1 MVTQRFKPPSNLTF
15 KRHIV
20 ALALW
25 GIGSLGYAA
34 SRPTVSAPVKPPV
47 KSATSVA
54 AKTNKTALTPAI
66 TQAIAGVNPTAVPV
80 SVVNTPDG
88 IDGGNDDNLMYDG
101 ADDGGEV
108 DITSTAPIVTNPA
121 NQPNLDTQPKAT
133 QPKDTQPIAPASGQ
147 IQQVALGAV
156 SPVTV
161 EKFVKMIDI
170 IRQNYVT
177 NVDDESLFA
186 NAMAGTLAGL
196 DPYSEYLDANAFENL
211 RLFTEGDIGSIGVS
225 VSFHADVDSWVFDDV
240 LPNSPAAKA
249 GIQRGNY
256 LHQINDNKL
265 DNTRTSQDVD
275 QLLTGIAGTTARLL
289 VSDKGR
295 RKHLVVVQRTLL
307 QQQAMSANIINGV
320 AVVHIPVF
328 QNNTQQQFLMALTK
342 LNQPFNMLVLD
353 LRNNPGG
360 VLSAANDIASL
371 FMNDKVVVQIKNRQG
386 IQEVMRTHGKA
397 QFADLPLAVLQNR
410 YSASAAEVLAS
421 ALQNNQR
428 AKVYGETSYGKGSI
442 QSIIPINDSEAVK
455 LTVAHYYS
463 SKGEKIDGVGVK
475 PDVAL
480 TGAETGWLDQVLA
493 DLQTTKRSN
502 QFLLKPTP
510 TPQSF

>member
-1 MVTQRFKPPSNLTF
+1 MVTQRLKPPSNPIF
-15 KRHIV
+15 KRYVIV
-20 ALALW
+20 LVLW
-25 GIGSLGYAA
+25 GIGSLSYAA

-47 KSATSVA
+47 KSAASVA

-66 TQAIAGVNPTAVPV
+66 TQAIAGTYPTAVPI
-80 SVVNTPDG
+80 SVVNIPNGAD
-88 IDGGNDDNLMYDG
+88 DDNLTDDG

-108 DITSTAPIVTNPA
+108 DITSTTPMVTNPA
-121 NQPNLDTQPKAT
+121 
-133 QPKDTQPIAPASGQ
+133 TQPIAPASGQ

-186 NAMAGTLAGL
+186 NAMAGTLAAL

-265 DNTRTSQDVD
+265 DSTRTSQDVD

-295 RKHLVVVQRTLL
+295 RKHLVVVQRTLV
-307 QQQAMSANIINGV
+307 QQQAMSTNIINGV
-320 AVVHIPVF
+320 AVVQIPVF

-342 LNQPFNMLVLD
+342 LNQPFSVLVLD

-397 QFADLPLAVLQNR
+397 QFADLPLVVLQNR

-442 QSIIPINDSEAVK
+442 QSIVPINDNEAVK

-475 PDVAL
+475 PDVTL
-480 TGAETGWLDQVLA
+480 TGAETSWQDQVLA
-493 DLQTTKRSN
+493 DLQTIKRSN

>member
-1 MVTQRFKPPSNLTF
+1 MVTQRLKPLFNPTF
-15 KRHIV
+15 KRHVIV
-20 ALALW
+20 LALW
-25 GIGSLGYAA
+25 GIGSLSHAA
-34 SRPTVSAPVKPPV
+34 SRPTVSSPVKPPV
-47 KSATSVA
+47 TSAASVA

-66 TQAIAGVNPTAVPV
+66 TQAIAGVNPTALPV
-80 SVVNTPDG
+80 SGVSTLDGIPDG
-88 IDGGNDDNLMYDG
+88 ADDDNLTDDG

-108 DITSTAPIVTNPA
+108 DITSTTPMVTNPA
-121 NQPNLDTQPKAT
+121 TQPNMDT

-186 NAMAGTLAGL
+186 NAMAGTLAAL

-265 DNTRTSQDVD
+265 DSTRTPQDVD

-295 RKHLVVVQRTLL
+295 RKHLVVVQRTLV

-320 AVVHIPVF
+320 AVVQIPVF

-342 LNQPFNMLVLD
+342 LNQPFSVLVLD

-397 QFADLPLAVLQNR
+397 QFADLPLVVLQNR

-442 QSIIPINDSEAVK
+442 QSIVPINDNEAVK

-475 PDVAL
+475 PDVTL
-480 TGAETGWLDQVLA
+480 TGAETSWQDQVLA

>member
-1 MVTQRFKPPSNLTF
+1 MVMQRFKPLSNLTF

-25 GIGSLGYAA
+25 GIGSLSYAA
-34 SRPTVSAPVKPPV
+34 SRPTVSSPVKPPV

-88 IDGGNDDNLMYDG
+88 IDGGNDDNLMDDG

-121 NQPNLDTQPKAT
+121 NQPNL
-133 QPKDTQPIAPASGQ
+133 DTQPIAPASGQ

-307 QQQAMSANIINGV
+307 QQQAISANIINGV

-386 IQEVMRTHGKA
+386 IQEVIRTHGKA
-397 QFADLPLAVLQNR
+397 QFADLPLVVLQNR

-442 QSIIPINDSEAVK
+442 QSIVPINDNEAVK

>member
-1 MVTQRFKPPSNLTF
+1 MVTQRFKPLSNPTF
-15 KRHIV
+15 KRHVIV
-20 ALALW
+20 LALW
-25 GIGSLGYAA
+25 GIGSLSYAA
-34 SRPTVSAPVKPPV
+34 SRPPVNAPVKIPV
-47 KSATSVA
+47 TSAASVA

-66 TQAIAGVNPTAVPV
+66 TQAIAGVNPTAVPI
-80 SVVNTPDG
+80 SVVNIPNGAD
-88 IDGGNDDNLMYDG
+88 DDNLTDDG

-108 DITSTAPIVTNPA
+108 DITSTTPMVTNPA
-121 NQPNLDTQPKAT
+121 
-133 QPKDTQPIAPASGQ
+133 TQPIAPASGQ

-186 NAMAGTLAGL
+186 NAMAGTLAAL

-265 DNTRTSQDVD
+265 DSTRTSQDVD

-295 RKHLVVVQRTLL
+295 RKHLVVVQRTLV
-307 QQQAMSANIINGV
+307 QQQAMSTNIINGV
-320 AVVHIPVF
+320 AVVQIPVF

-342 LNQPFNMLVLD
+342 LNQPFSVLVLD

-386 IQEVMRTHGKA
+386 IQEVMRTHGTA
-397 QFADLPLAVLQNR
+397 QFADLPLVVLQNR

-442 QSIIPINDSEAVK
+442 QSIVPINDNEAVK

-475 PDVAL
+475 PDVTL
-480 TGAETGWLDQVLA
+480 TGAETSWQDQVLA

>member
-1 MVTQRFKPPSNLTF
+1 MVTQRLKPLFNPTF
-15 KRHIV
+15 KRHVIV
-20 ALALW
+20 LALW
-25 GIGSLGYAA
+25 GIGSLSHAA
-34 SRPTVSAPVKPPV
+34 SRPTVSSPVKPPA
-47 KSATSVA
+47 KSATSVS

-66 TQAIAGVNPTAVPV
+66 TQAIAGVNPTALPV
-80 SVVNTPDG
+80 SGVSTLDGIPDG
-88 IDGGNDDNLMYDG
+88 ADDDNLTDDG

-108 DITSTAPIVTNPA
+108 DITSTTPIVTNPA
-121 NQPNLDTQPKAT
+121 NQPNLDTQP
-133 QPKDTQPIAPASGQ
+133 IAPASEQ

-186 NAMAGTLAGL
+186 NAMAGTLTAL

-265 DNTRTSQDVD
+265 DSTRTPQDVE

-295 RKHLVVVQRTLL
+295 RKHLVVVQRTLV
-307 QQQAMSANIINGV
+307 QQQAMSTNIINGV

-342 LNQPFNMLVLD
+342 LNQPFSVLVLD

-397 QFADLPLAVLQNR
+397 QFADLPLVVLQNR

-442 QSIIPINDSEAVK
+442 QSIVPINDSEAVK

-475 PDVAL
+475 PDVTL
-480 TGAETGWLDQVLA
+480 TGAETSWQDQVLA

>member
-1 MVTQRFKPPSNLTF
+1 MVMQRLKPLFNPTF
-15 KRHIV
+15 KTHVIV
-20 ALALW
+20 LVLW

-34 SRPTVSAPVKPPV
+34 SRPTVSAPVK
-47 KSATSVA
+47 SATSVA
-54 AKTNKTALTPAI
+54 AKTNKTALKPAI
-66 TQAIAGVNPTAVPV
+66 TQAIAGANPAIAVPI
-80 SVVNTPDG
+80 SGVNAANGVPDG
-88 IDGGNDDNLMYDG
+88 ADDDNLSDDG

-108 DITSTAPIVTNPA
+108 DITSTAPMVTNPA
-121 NQPNLDTQPKAT
+121 
-133 QPKDTQPIAPASGQ
+133 TQPIAPASEQ

-320 AVVHIPVF
+320 AVVQIPVF

-342 LNQPFNMLVLD
+342 LNQPFSVLVLD

-397 QFADLPLAVLQNR
+397 QFADLPLVVLQNR

-442 QSIIPINDSEAVK
+442 QSIVPLNDSEAVK

-480 TGAETGWLDQVLA
+480 TGAETGWQDQVLA

>member
-1 MVTQRFKPPSNLTF
+1 MVTQRLKPLSNPTF

-20 ALALW
+20 VLALW

-34 SRPTVSAPVKPPV
+34 NRPTVSAPVKPPV
-47 KSATSVA
+47 KSAASVA

-66 TQAIAGVNPTAVPV
+66 TQAIAGVNPAAVSI
-80 SVVNTPDG
+80 SVVNAPDG
-88 IDGGNDDNLMYDG
+88 IPDGADDDNLTDDG

-108 DITSTAPIVTNPA
+108 DITSTTPIVSNPT
-121 NQPNLDTQPKAT
+121 TQPKAT
-133 QPKDTQPIAPASGQ
+133 QPKDTQPIAPASEQ

-177 NVDDESLFA
+177 NVDDEYLFA
-186 NAMAGTLAGL
+186 NAMAGTLAAL

-265 DNTRTSQDVD
+265 DSTRTSQDVD

-295 RKHLVVVQRTLL
+295 RKHLVVVQRTLV
-307 QQQAMSANIINGV
+307 QQQAMSTNIINGV
-320 AVVHIPVF
+320 AVVQIPVF

-342 LNQPFNMLVLD
+342 LNQPFSVLVLD

-397 QFADLPLAVLQNR
+397 QFADLPLVVLQNR

-442 QSIIPINDSEAVK
+442 QSIIPINDNEAVK

-480 TGAETGWLDQVLA
+480 TGAETSWQDQVLA

>member
-1 MVTQRFKPPSNLTF
+1 MVMQRLKPLSNPTF
-15 KRHIV
+15 NRHIV

-34 SRPTVSAPVKPPV
+34 NRPTVSAPVKTPV
-47 KSATSVA
+47 KSAASVA

-66 TQAIAGVNPTAVPV
+66 TQAIAGASSNTAVPI
-80 SVVNTPDG
+80 SEVNAPNGVPDAA
-88 IDGGNDDNLMYDG
+88 DDDNLTDDG

-108 DITSTAPIVTNPA
+108 DITSTTPMVTNPA
-121 NQPNLDTQPKAT
+121 
-133 QPKDTQPIAPASGQ
+133 TQPIAPASEQ

-186 NAMAGTLAGL
+186 NAMAGTLAAL

-295 RKHLVVVQRTLL
+295 RKHLVVVQRTLV

-320 AVVHIPVF
+320 AVVQIPVF

-342 LNQPFNMLVLD
+342 LNQPFSVLVLD

-397 QFADLPLAVLQNR
+397 QFADLPLVVLQNR

-442 QSIIPINDSEAVK
+442 QSIVPINDNEAVK

-475 PDVAL
+475 PDVTL
-480 TGAETGWLDQVLA
+480 TGAETSWQDQVLA

>member
-1 MVTQRFKPPSNLTF
+1 MVTQRLKPLSNPTF

-34 SRPTVSAPVKPPV
+34 NRPTVSVPVKSPV
-47 KSATSVA
+47 KSAASVA

-66 TQAIAGVNPTAVPV
+66 TQAIAGTNPTTAVPV
-80 SVVNTPDG
+80 SGVNAPDG
-88 IDGGNDDNLMYDG
+88 IPDGADDDNLTDDG

-108 DITSTAPIVTNPA
+108 DITSTTPIVSNPT
-121 NQPNLDTQPKAT
+121 TQPKAT
-133 QPKDTQPIAPASGQ
+133 QPKDTQPIAPASEQ

-177 NVDDESLFA
+177 NVDDEYLFA
-186 NAMAGTLAGL
+186 NAMAGTLAAL

-265 DNTRTSQDVD
+265 DSTRTSQDVD

-371 FMNDKVVVQIKNRQG
+371 FMNDKVVAQIKNRQG
-386 IQEVMRTHGKA
+386 IQEVIRTHGKA

-442 QSIIPINDSEAVK
+442 QSIVPINDSEAVK

-475 PDVAL
+475 PDVVL

>member
-1 MVTQRFKPPSNLTF
+1 MVTQRLKLLSNPTF

-25 GIGSLGYAA
+25 GIGSLSYAA
-34 SRPTVSAPVKPPV
+34 SRPTVSAPVKP
-47 KSATSVA
+47 KSAASVA
-54 AKTNKTALTPAI
+54 AKTNKTALKPAI
-66 TQAIAGVNPTAVPV
+66 TQAIAGANPTAVPV
-80 SVVNTPDG
+80 SGVNTPDG
-88 IDGGNDDNLMYDG
+88 IPDGADDDNLTDDG

-108 DITSTAPIVTNPA
+108 DITSTTPIVTNPA
-121 NQPNLDTQPKAT
+121 
-133 QPKDTQPIAPASGQ
+133 TQPIAPASGQ

-186 NAMAGTLAGL
+186 NAMAGTLAAL

-295 RKHLVVVQRTLL
+295 RKHLVMVQRTLV
-307 QQQAMSANIINGV
+307 QQQAMSTNIINGV
-320 AVVHIPVF
+320 AVVQIPVF

-342 LNQPFNMLVLD
+342 LNQPFSVLVLD

-371 FMNDKVVVQIKNRQG
+371 FMNDKVVVEIKNRQG

-397 QFADLPLAVLQNR
+397 RFADLPLVVLQNR
-410 YSASAAEVLAS
+410 YSASAAEVLTS

-442 QSIIPINDSEAVK
+442 QSIVPINDNEAVK

-463 SKGEKIDGVGVK
+463 SKGDKIDGVGVK
-475 PDVAL
+475 PDVTL
-480 TGAETGWLDQVLA
+480 TGAETSWQDQVLA

>member
-1 MVTQRFKPPSNLTF
+1 MVTQRLKPLSNPTF

-34 SRPTVSAPVKPPV
+34 NRPTVSVPVKSPV
-47 KSATSVA
+47 KSAASVA

-66 TQAIAGVNPTAVPV
+66 TQAIAGTNPTTAVPV
-80 SVVNTPDG
+80 SGVNAPDG
-88 IDGGNDDNLMYDG
+88 IPDGADDDNLSDDG

-108 DITSTAPIVTNPA
+108 DITSTAPMVTNPA
-121 NQPNLDTQPKAT
+121 
-133 QPKDTQPIAPASGQ
+133 TQPIAPASEQ

-320 AVVHIPVF
+320 AVVQIPVF

-342 LNQPFNMLVLD
+342 LNQPFSVLVLD

-397 QFADLPLAVLQNR
+397 QFADLPLVVLQNR

-442 QSIIPINDSEAVK
+442 QSIIPINDNEAVK

-475 PDVAL
+475 PDVTLA
-480 TGAETGWLDQVLA
+480 GAETGWQDQVLA

>member
-1 MVTQRFKPPSNLTF
+1 MVTQRLKPLSNPTF
-15 KRHIV
+15 KRHVIV
-20 ALALW
+20 LALW
-25 GIGSLGYAA
+25 GIGSLSYAA
-34 SRPTVSAPVKPPV
+34 SRPIISAPVKSPV

-66 TQAIAGVNPTAVPV
+66 TQAIAGVNPNAVPV

-88 IDGGNDDNLMYDG
+88 IPDGADDDNLTDDE

-108 DITSTAPIVTNPA
+108 DITSTTPMVTNPA
-121 NQPNLDTQPKAT
+121 
-133 QPKDTQPIAPASGQ
+133 TQPIMPASEQ

-186 NAMAGTLAGL
+186 NAMAGTLAAL

-265 DNTRTSQDVD
+265 DSTRTPQDVE

-295 RKHLVVVQRTLL
+295 RKHLVVVQRTLV
-307 QQQAMSANIINGV
+307 QQQAMSTNIINGV
-320 AVVHIPVF
+320 AVVQIPVF

-342 LNQPFNMLVLD
+342 LNQPFSVLVLD

-397 QFADLPLAVLQNR
+397 QFADLPLVVLQNR

-442 QSIIPINDSEAVK
+442 QSIVPINDSEAVK

-480 TGAETGWLDQVLA
+480 TGAETGWQDQVLA

>member
-1 MVTQRFKPPSNLTF
+1 MVTQRLKPLFNPTF
-15 KRHIV
+15 KRHVIV
-20 ALALW
+20 LALW
-25 GIGSLGYAA
+25 GIGSLSHAA
-34 SRPTVSAPVKPPV
+34 SRSTVSSPVKPPA
-47 KSATSVA
+47 KSATSVS

-66 TQAIAGVNPTAVPV
+66 TQAIAGVNPTALPV
-80 SVVNTPDG
+80 SGVSTLDGIPDG
-88 IDGGNDDNLMYDG
+88 ADDDNLTDDG

-108 DITSTAPIVTNPA
+108 DITSTTPMVTNPA
-121 NQPNLDTQPKAT
+121 
-133 QPKDTQPIAPASGQ
+133 TQPIAPASEQ

-186 NAMAGTLAGL
+186 NAMAGTLAAL

-265 DNTRTSQDVD
+265 DSTRTSQDVD

-295 RKHLVVVQRTLL
+295 RKHLVVVQRTLV

-320 AVVHIPVF
+320 AVVQIPVF

-342 LNQPFNMLVLD
+342 LNQPFSVLVLD

-397 QFADLPLAVLQNR
+397 QFADLPLVVLQNR

-442 QSIIPINDSEAVK
+442 QSIVPINDNEAVK

-475 PDVAL
+475 PDVTL
-480 TGAETGWLDQVLA
+480 TGAETSWQDQVLA

>member
-1 MVTQRFKPPSNLTF
+1 MVMQRLKPLFNPTF
-15 KRHIV
+15 KTHVIV
-20 ALALW
+20 LVLW

-34 SRPTVSAPVKPPV
+34 SRPTVSAPV

-66 TQAIAGVNPTAVPV
+66 TQAIAGTNPTTAVPV
-80 SVVNTPDG
+80 SGVNAPDG
-88 IDGGNDDNLMYDG
+88 IPDGADDDNLSDDG

-108 DITSTAPIVTNPA
+108 DITSTAPMVTNPA
-121 NQPNLDTQPKAT
+121 
-133 QPKDTQPIAPASGQ
+133 TQPIAPASEQ

-186 NAMAGTLAGL
+186 NAMAGTLAAL

-295 RKHLVVVQRTLL
+295 RKHLVVVQRTLV

-320 AVVHIPVF
+320 AVVQIPVF

-342 LNQPFNMLVLD
+342 LNQPFSVLVLD

-397 QFADLPLAVLQNR
+397 QFADLPLVVLQNR

-442 QSIIPINDSEAVK
+442 QSIIPINDNEAVK

-475 PDVAL
+475 PDVTLA
-480 TGAETGWLDQVLA
+480 GAETGWQDQVLA

>member
-1 MVTQRFKPPSNLTF
+1 MVTQRFKPLSNPTF
-15 KRHIV
+15 KRHFIV
-20 ALALW
+20 LALW
-25 GIGSLGYAA
+25 GIGSLSYAA
-34 SRPTVSAPVKPPV
+34 SRPTVSAPVK
-47 KSATSVA
+47 SAASVA

-66 TQAIAGVNPTAVPV
+66 TQAIAGVNPAAALPV
-80 SVVNTPDG
+80 SGVNALDGIPDG
-88 IDGGNDDNLMYDG
+88 ADNDNLADDE

-108 DITSTAPIVTNPA
+108 DITSTTPIVTNPA
-121 NQPNLDTQPKAT
+121 
-133 QPKDTQPIAPASGQ
+133 TQPIAPASGQ

-186 NAMAGTLAGL
+186 NAMAGTLVAL

-275 QLLTGIAGTTARLL
+275 QLLTGIAGTMARLL

-295 RKHLVVVQRTLL
+295 RKHLVVVQRTLV
-307 QQQAMSANIINGV
+307 QQQAMSTNITNGV
-320 AVVHIPVF
+320 AVVQIPVF

-342 LNQPFNMLVLD
+342 LNQPFSVLVLD

-397 QFADLPLAVLQNR
+397 QFADLPLVVLQNR

-442 QSIIPINDSEAVK
+442 QSIVPINDNEAVK

-463 SKGEKIDGVGVK
+463 SKGDKIDGVGVK
-475 PDVAL
+475 PDVTL
-480 TGAETGWLDQVLA
+480 TGAETSWLDQVLA

>member
-1 MVTQRFKPPSNLTF
+1 MVTQRFKPLSNLTF

-34 SRPTVSAPVKPPV
+34 SRPTVSSPVKPPV

-54 AKTNKTALTPAI
+54 AKTNKTALKPAI
-66 TQAIAGVNPTAVPV
+66 TQAIAGVNPTAVPI
-80 SVVNTPDG
+80 SVVNIPNGSDE
-88 IDGGNDDNLMYDG
+88 DNLTDDG

-108 DITSTAPIVTNPA
+108 DITSTAPIVTNPTT
-121 NQPNLDTQPKAT
+121 QPNLDT

-186 NAMAGTLAGL
+186 NAMAGTLAAL
-196 DPYSEYLDANAFENL
+196 DPYSEYLDADAFENL
-211 RLFTEGDIGSIGVS
+211 RLFTEGDIGSIGAS

-295 RKHLVVVQRTLL
+295 RKHLVVVQRTLV
-307 QQQAMSANIINGV
+307 QQQAMSTNIINGV
-320 AVVHIPVF
+320 AVVQIPVF

-342 LNQPFNMLVLD
+342 LNQPFSVLVLD

-371 FMNDKVVVQIKNRQG
+371 FMNDKVVVEIKNRQG

-397 QFADLPLAVLQNR
+397 QFAELPLVVLQNR

-442 QSIIPINDSEAVK
+442 QSIVPINDSEAVK

-475 PDVAL
+475 PDVTL
-480 TGAETGWLDQVLA
+480 TGAETSWQDQVLA

>member
-1 MVTQRFKPPSNLTF
+1 MVMQRFKPLSNLTF

-25 GIGSLGYAA
+25 GIGSLSYAA

-88 IDGGNDDNLMYDG
+88 IDGGNDDNLMDDG

-121 NQPNLDTQPKAT
+121 NQPNLDTQPKDT

-265 DNTRTSQDVD
+265 DNTRTPQDVD

-342 LNQPFNMLVLD
+342 LNQPFSGLVLD

-371 FMNDKVVVQIKNRQG
+371 FMNDKVVAQIKNRQG
-386 IQEVMRTHGKA
+386 IQEVIRTHGKA

-442 QSIIPINDSEAVK
+442 QSIVPINDNEAVK

-475 PDVAL
+475 PDVVL

>member
-1 MVTQRFKPPSNLTF
+1 MVTQRLKPLSNPTF
-15 KRHIV
+15 KRHVIV
-20 ALALW
+20 LALW
-25 GIGSLGYAA
+25 GIGSLSYAA
-34 SRPTVSAPVKPPV
+34 SRPIISAPVKSPV

-66 TQAIAGVNPTAVPV
+66 TQAIAGVNPNAVPV

-88 IDGGNDDNLMYDG
+88 IPDGADDDNLTDDE

-108 DITSTAPIVTNPA
+108 DITSTTPMVTNPA
-121 NQPNLDTQPKAT
+121 
-133 QPKDTQPIAPASGQ
+133 TQPIMPASEQ

-265 DNTRTSQDVD
+265 DSTRTPQDVE

-295 RKHLVVVQRTLL
+295 RKHLVVVQRTLV
-307 QQQAMSANIINGV
+307 QQQAMSTNIINGV
-320 AVVHIPVF
+320 AVVQIPVF

-342 LNQPFNMLVLD
+342 LNQPFSVLVLD

-397 QFADLPLAVLQNR
+397 QFADLPLVVLQNR

-442 QSIIPINDSEAVK
+442 QSIVPINDSEAVK

-475 PDVAL
+475 PDVTL
-480 TGAETGWLDQVLA
+480 TGAETSWQDQVLA

>member
-1 MVTQRFKPPSNLTF
+1 MVTQRFKPLSNPTF
-15 KRHIV
+15 KRHVIG
-20 ALALW
+20 LALW

-34 SRPTVSAPVKPPV
+34 SRPTVSAPVKP
-47 KSATSVA
+47 KSAASVA

-66 TQAIAGVNPTAVPV
+66 TQAIAGANPNAVPV
-80 SVVNTPDG
+80 SGVNALDGIPDG
-88 IDGGNDDNLMYDG
+88 ADDDNLTDDG

-108 DITSTAPIVTNPA
+108 DITLTTPVVTNPA
-121 NQPNLDTQPKAT
+121 
-133 QPKDTQPIAPASGQ
+133 TQPIAPASGQ

-186 NAMAGTLAGL
+186 NAMAGTLAAL

-275 QLLTGIAGTTARLL
+275 QLLIGIAGTTARLL

-295 RKHLVVVQRTLL
+295 RKHLVVVQRTLV
-307 QQQAMSANIINGV
+307 QQQAMSTNIINGV
-320 AVVHIPVF
+320 AVVQIPVF

-342 LNQPFNMLVLD
+342 LNQPFSVLVLD

-397 QFADLPLAVLQNR
+397 QFADLPLVVLQNR

-442 QSIIPINDSEAVK
+442 QSIVPINDNEAVK

-475 PDVAL
+475 PDVTL
-480 TGAETGWLDQVLA
+480 TGAETSWQDRVLA

>member
-1 MVTQRFKPPSNLTF
+1 MVTQRFKPLSNLTF

-80 SVVNTPDG
+80 SGVNAPDG
-88 IDGGNDDNLMYDG
+88 IPDGADDDNLTDDG

-108 DITSTAPIVTNPA
+108 DITSTTPIVSNPT
-121 NQPNLDTQPKAT
+121 TQPKAT
-133 QPKDTQPIAPASGQ
+133 QPKDTQPIAPASEQ

-186 NAMAGTLAGL
+186 NAMAGTLAAL

-265 DNTRTSQDVD
+265 DSTRTSQDVD

-307 QQQAMSANIINGV
+307 QQQAMSTNIINGV
-320 AVVHIPVF
+320 AVVQIPVF

-342 LNQPFNMLVLD
+342 LNQPFSVLVLD

-397 QFADLPLAVLQNR
+397 QFADLPLVVLQNR

-442 QSIIPINDSEAVK
+442 QSIIPINDNEAVK

-475 PDVAL
+475 PDVTL
-480 TGAETGWLDQVLA
+480 TGAETSWQDQVLA

>member
-1 MVTQRFKPPSNLTF
+1 MVTQRFKPLSNPTF
-15 KRHIV
+15 KRHVIV
-20 ALALW
+20 LALW
-25 GIGSLGYAA
+25 GIGSLSYAA

-47 KSATSVA
+47 KSAASVA

-66 TQAIAGVNPTAVPV
+66 TQAIAGVNPTAVPI
-80 SVVNTPDG
+80 SVVNIPNGAD
-88 IDGGNDDNLMYDG
+88 DDNLTDDG

-108 DITSTAPIVTNPA
+108 DITSTTPMVTNPA
-121 NQPNLDTQPKAT
+121 
-133 QPKDTQPIAPASGQ
+133 TQPIAPASGQ

-186 NAMAGTLAGL
+186 NAMAGTLAAL

-265 DNTRTSQDVD
+265 DSTRTPQDVE

-295 RKHLVVVQRTLL
+295 RKHLVVVQRTLV
-307 QQQAMSANIINGV
+307 QQQAMSTNIINGV
-320 AVVHIPVF
+320 AVVQIPVF

-342 LNQPFNMLVLD
+342 LNQPFSVLVLD

-386 IQEVMRTHGKA
+386 IQEVMRTHGTA
-397 QFADLPLAVLQNR
+397 QFADLPLVVLQNR

-421 ALQNNQR
+421 TLQNNQR

-442 QSIIPINDSEAVK
+442 QSIVPINDNEAVK

-475 PDVAL
+475 PDVTL
-480 TGAETGWLDQVLA
+480 TGAETSWQDQVLA
-493 DLQTTKRSN
+493 DLQTIKRSN

>member
-1 MVTQRFKPPSNLTF
+1 MVTQRFKPLSNPTF
-15 KRHIV
+15 KRHVIV
-20 ALALW
+20 LALW
-25 GIGSLGYAA
+25 GIGSLSYAA
-34 SRPTVSAPVKPPV
+34 SRPPVNAPVKIPV
-47 KSATSVA
+47 TSAASVA

-66 TQAIAGVNPTAVPV
+66 TQAIAGVNPTAVPI
-80 SVVNTPDG
+80 SVVNIPNGAD
-88 IDGGNDDNLMYDG
+88 DDNLTDDG

-108 DITSTAPIVTNPA
+108 DITSTTPMVTNPA
-121 NQPNLDTQPKAT
+121 
-133 QPKDTQPIAPASGQ
+133 TQPIAPASGQ

-186 NAMAGTLAGL
+186 NAMAGTLAAL

-265 DNTRTSQDVD
+265 DSTRTSQDVD

-295 RKHLVVVQRTLL
+295 RKHLVVVQRTLV
-307 QQQAMSANIINGV
+307 QQQAMNTNIINGV
-320 AVVHIPVF
+320 AVVQIPVF

-342 LNQPFNMLVLD
+342 LNQPFSVLVLD

-386 IQEVMRTHGKA
+386 IQEVMRTHGTA
-397 QFADLPLAVLQNR
+397 QFADLPLVVLQNR

-442 QSIIPINDSEAVK
+442 QSIVPINDNEAVK

-463 SKGEKIDGVGVK
+463 SKGEKIDSVGVK
-475 PDVAL
+475 PDVTL
-480 TGAETGWLDQVLA
+480 TGAETSWQDQVLA
-493 DLQTTKRSN
+493 DLQTIKRSN

>member
-1 MVTQRFKPPSNLTF
+1 MVTQRLKSLSNPTF
-15 KRHIV
+15 KRHII

-34 SRPTVSAPVKPPV
+34 NRPTVSAPVKPPV

-54 AKTNKTALTPAI
+54 AKTNKTALKPAI
-66 TQAIAGVNPTAVPV
+66 TQAIASTNPTAVPV
-80 SVVNTPDG
+80 SAVNAPNAVPDG
-88 IDGGNDDNLMYDG
+88 ADYDNSTDDG

-108 DITSTAPIVTNPA
+108 DITSTTPIVSNPT
-121 NQPNLDTQPKAT
+121 TQPKAT
-133 QPKDTQPIAPASGQ
+133 QPKATQPIAPASEQ

-186 NAMAGTLAGL
+186 NAMAGTLAAL

-295 RKHLVVVQRTLL
+295 RKHLVVVQRTLV
-307 QQQAMSANIINGV
+307 QQQAMSTNIINGV
-320 AVVHIPVF
+320 AVVQIPVF

-342 LNQPFNMLVLD
+342 LNQPFSVLVLD

-397 QFADLPLAVLQNR
+397 QFADLPLVVLQNR

-442 QSIIPINDSEAVK
+442 QSIIPINDNEAVK

-480 TGAETGWLDQVLA
+480 TGAETSWQDQVLA

>member
-1 MVTQRFKPPSNLTF
+1 MVTQRLKPLSNPTF
-15 KRHIV
+15 KRLVIV
-20 ALALW
+20 LALW

-34 SRPTVSAPVKPPV
+34 SRPPVSSPVKPPV
-47 KSATSVA
+47 KSAASVA
-54 AKTNKTALTPAI
+54 AKTNKTALTPAL
-66 TQAIAGVNPTAVPV
+66 TQAIAGVNPTAVPI
-80 SVVNTPDG
+80 SVVNIPDG
-88 IDGGNDDNLMYDG
+88 IPDGADDDNLTDDS

-108 DITSTAPIVTNPA
+108 DIISTTPMVTNPA
-121 NQPNLDTQPKAT
+121 N
-133 QPKDTQPIAPASGQ
+133 QPIAPASGQ

-186 NAMAGTLAGL
+186 NAMAGTLAAL

-265 DNTRTSQDVD
+265 DSTRTSQDVD

-307 QQQAMSANIINGV
+307 QQQAMSTNIINGV
-320 AVVHIPVF
+320 AVVQIPVF

-342 LNQPFNMLVLD
+342 LNQPFSVLVLD

-371 FMNDKVVVQIKNRQG
+371 FMNDKVVVEIKNRQG

-397 QFADLPLAVLQNR
+397 QFADLPLVVLQNR

-442 QSIIPINDSEAVK
+442 QSIVPINDSEAVK

-475 PDVAL
+475 PDVTL
-480 TGAETGWLDQVLA
+480 TGAETSWQDQVLA

>member
-1 MVTQRFKPPSNLTF
+1 MVMQRFKPLSNLTF

-25 GIGSLGYAA
+25 GIGSLSYAA
-34 SRPTVSAPVKPPV
+34 SRPTVSSPVKPPV

-88 IDGGNDDNLMYDG
+88 IDGGNDDNLMDDG

-108 DITSTAPIVTNPA
+108 DITSTARIVTNPA
-121 NQPNLDTQPKAT
+121 N
-133 QPKDTQPIAPASGQ
+133 QPKDTQPIAPASEQ

-275 QLLTGIAGTTARLL
+275 QLLTGIAGATARLL

-386 IQEVMRTHGKA
+386 IQEVIRTHGKA
-397 QFADLPLAVLQNR
+397 QFADLPLVVLQNR

-442 QSIIPINDSEAVK
+442 QSIVPINDNEAVK

>member
-1 MVTQRFKPPSNLTF
+1 MVTQRLKPLFNPAF

-25 GIGSLGYAA
+25 GIGSLSYAA
-34 SRPTVSAPVKPPV
+34 SRPTVSAPVKIPV
-47 KSATSVA
+47 NSAASFA
-54 AKTNKTALTPAI
+54 AKTNKTALKPAI

-88 IDGGNDDNLMYDG
+88 IPDGADYDNSTNDG

-108 DITSTAPIVTNPA
+108 DITSTTPMVTNPA
-121 NQPNLDTQPKAT
+121 
-133 QPKDTQPIAPASGQ
+133 TQPIAPASEQ

-186 NAMAGTLAGL
+186 NAMAGTLAAL

-295 RKHLVVVQRTLL
+295 RKHLVVVQRTLV
-307 QQQAMSANIINGV
+307 QQQAMSTNIINGV
-320 AVVHIPVF
+320 AVVQIPVF

-342 LNQPFNMLVLD
+342 LNQPFSVLVLD

-371 FMNDKVVVQIKNRQG
+371 FMNDKVVVEIKNRQG

-397 QFADLPLAVLQNR
+397 QFADLPLVVLQNR

-442 QSIIPINDSEAVK
+442 QSIVPINDNEAVK

-475 PDVAL
+475 PDVTL
-480 TGAETGWLDQVLA
+480 TGAETSWQDQVLA

-510 TPQSF
+510 MPQSF

>member
-1 MVTQRFKPPSNLTF
+1 MVTQRFKPLSNPTF
-15 KRHIV
+15 KRHVIV
-20 ALALW
+20 LALW
-25 GIGSLGYAA
+25 GIGSLSYAA

-47 KSATSVA
+47 KSAASVA

-66 TQAIAGVNPTAVPV
+66 TQAIAGVNPTAVPI
-80 SVVNTPDG
+80 SVVNIPNGAD
-88 IDGGNDDNLMYDG
+88 DDNLTDDG

-108 DITSTAPIVTNPA
+108 DITSTTPMVTNPA
-121 NQPNLDTQPKAT
+121 
-133 QPKDTQPIAPASGQ
+133 TQPIAPASGQ

-186 NAMAGTLAGL
+186 NAMAGTLAAL

-265 DNTRTSQDVD
+265 DSTRTSQDVD

-295 RKHLVVVQRTLL
+295 RKHLVVVQRTLV
-307 QQQAMSANIINGV
+307 QQQAMSTNIINGV
-320 AVVHIPVF
+320 AVVQIPVF

-342 LNQPFNMLVLD
+342 LNQPFSVLVLD

-386 IQEVMRTHGKA
+386 IQEVMRTHGTA
-397 QFADLPLAVLQNR
+397 QFADLPLVVLQNL

-442 QSIIPINDSEAVK
+442 QSIVPINDNEAVK

-475 PDVAL
+475 PDVTL
-480 TGAETGWLDQVLA
+480 TGAETSWQDQVLA
-493 DLQTTKRSN
+493 DLQTIKRSN

>member
-1 MVTQRFKPPSNLTF
+1 M
-15 KRHIV
+15 
-20 ALALW
+20 
-25 GIGSLGYAA
+25 
-34 SRPTVSAPVKPPV
+34 
-47 KSATSVA
+47 
-54 AKTNKTALTPAI
+54 
-66 TQAIAGVNPTAVPV
+66 
-80 SVVNTPDG
+80 
-88 IDGGNDDNLMYDG
+88 
-101 ADDGGEV
+101 
-108 DITSTAPIVTNPA
+108 
-121 NQPNLDTQPKAT
+121 
-133 QPKDTQPIAPASGQ
+133 
-147 IQQVALGAV
+147 ALGAV

-265 DNTRTSQDVD
+265 DSTRTPQDVD

-342 LNQPFNMLVLD
+342 LNQPFSVLVLD

-371 FMNDKVVVQIKNRQG
+371 FMNDKVVAQIKNRQG

-397 QFADLPLAVLQNR
+397 QFADLPLVVLQNR

-442 QSIIPINDSEAVK
+442 QSIVPINDSEAVK

-475 PDVAL
+475 PDVTLA
-480 TGAETGWLDQVLA
+480 GAETGWQDQVLA

>member
-1 MVTQRFKPPSNLTF
+1 MVMQRFKPLSNLTF

-34 SRPTVSAPVKPPV
+34 NRPTVSVPVKSPV
-47 KSATSVA
+47 KSAASVA

-88 IDGGNDDNLMYDG
+88 IDGGNDDNLMDDG

-121 NQPNLDTQPKAT
+121 
-133 QPKDTQPIAPASGQ
+133 TQPIAPASGQ

-265 DNTRTSQDVD
+265 DNTRTPQDVD

-342 LNQPFNMLVLD
+342 LNQPFSGLVLD

-386 IQEVMRTHGKA
+386 IQEVIRTHGKA

-442 QSIIPINDSEAVK
+442 QSIVPINDNEAVK

-475 PDVAL
+475 PDVVL
-480 TGAETGWLDQVLA
+480 TGAETSWLDQVLA
-493 DLQTTKRSN
+493 DLQTTKRSY

>member
-1 MVTQRFKPPSNLTF
+1 MVMQRFKPPSNPTF
-15 KRHIV
+15 KRHVIV
-20 ALALW
+20 LALW
-25 GIGSLGYAA
+25 GIGSLSYAA
-34 SRPTVSAPVKPPV
+34 SRPTVSAPVK
-47 KSATSVA
+47 SAASVS
-54 AKTNKTALTPAI
+54 AKTNKTALKPAI
-66 TQAIAGVNPTAVPV
+66 TQAIAGVNPNAVPV

-88 IDGGNDDNLMYDG
+88 IPDGADDDNLTDDG

-108 DITSTAPIVTNPA
+108 DITSTTPMVTNPA
-121 NQPNLDTQPKAT
+121 
-133 QPKDTQPIAPASGQ
+133 TQPIMPASEQ

-186 NAMAGTLAGL
+186 NAMAGTLAAL

-249 GIQRGNY
+249 GVQRGNY

-265 DNTRTSQDVD
+265 DSTRTSQDVD

-307 QQQAMSANIINGV
+307 QQQAMSTNIINGV
-320 AVVHIPVF
+320 AVVQIPVF

-342 LNQPFNMLVLD
+342 LNQPFSVLVLD

-371 FMNDKVVVQIKNRQG
+371 FMNDKVVVEIKNRQG

-397 QFADLPLAVLQNR
+397 QFADLPLVVLQNR

-442 QSIIPINDSEAVK
+442 QSIVPINDSEAVK

-463 SKGEKIDGVGVK
+463 GKGEKIDGVGVK
-475 PDVAL
+475 PDVTL
-480 TGAETGWLDQVLA
+480 TGAETGWLDKVLA

>member
-1 MVTQRFKPPSNLTF
+1 MVTQRFKPLSNPTF
-15 KRHIV
+15 KRHVIV
-20 ALALW
+20 LALW
-25 GIGSLGYAA
+25 GIGSLSYAA

-47 KSATSVA
+47 KSAASVA

-66 TQAIAGVNPTAVPV
+66 TQAIAGVNPTAVPI
-80 SVVNTPDG
+80 SVVNIPNGAD
-88 IDGGNDDNLMYDG
+88 DDNLTDDG

-108 DITSTAPIVTNPA
+108 DITSTTPMVTNPA
-121 NQPNLDTQPKAT
+121 
-133 QPKDTQPIAPASGQ
+133 TQPIAPASGQ

-186 NAMAGTLAGL
+186 NAMAGTLAAL

-225 VSFHADVDSWVFDDV
+225 VGFHADVDSWVFDDV

-265 DNTRTSQDVD
+265 DSTRTSQDVD

-295 RKHLVVVQRTLL
+295 RKHLVVVQRTLV

-320 AVVHIPVF
+320 AVVQIPVF

-342 LNQPFNMLVLD
+342 LNQPFSVLVLD

-386 IQEVMRTHGKA
+386 IQEVMRTHGTA
-397 QFADLPLAVLQNR
+397 QFADLPLVVLQNR

-442 QSIIPINDSEAVK
+442 QSIVPINDNEAVK

-475 PDVAL
+475 PDVTL
-480 TGAETGWLDQVLA
+480 TGAETSWQDQVLA
-493 DLQTTKRSN
+493 DLQTIKRSN

>member
-1 MVTQRFKPPSNLTF
+1 MVTQRFKTLSNPTF

-34 SRPTVSAPVKPPV
+34 SRPTVSTPVKPPV
-47 KSATSVA
+47 NSAASVA

-66 TQAIAGVNPTAVPV
+66 TQAIAGGNPAVVPI
-80 SVVNTPDG
+80 SVLNAPNGIPDG
-88 IDGGNDDNLMYDG
+88 ADDDNLTDDG

-108 DITSTAPIVTNPA
+108 DITSTTPMVTNSA
-121 NQPNLDTQPKAT
+121 
-133 QPKDTQPIAPASGQ
+133 TQPIAPASGQ

-186 NAMAGTLAGL
+186 NAMAGTLAAL

-265 DNTRTSQDVD
+265 DSTRTSQDVD

-342 LNQPFNMLVLD
+342 LNQPFSVLVLD

-371 FMNDKVVVQIKNRQG
+371 FMNDKVVVEIKNRQG

-397 QFADLPLAVLQNR
+397 QFAELPLVVLQNR

-442 QSIIPINDSEAVK
+442 QSIVPINDSEAVK

-475 PDVAL
+475 PDVTL
-480 TGAETGWLDQVLA
+480 TGAETSWQDQVLA

>member
-1 MVTQRFKPPSNLTF
+1 MVTQRLKPLSNPTF

-34 SRPTVSAPVKPPV
+34 NRPTVSVPVKSPV
-47 KSATSVA
+47 KSAASVA

-66 TQAIAGVNPTAVPV
+66 TQAIAGTNPTTAVPV
-80 SVVNTPDG
+80 SGVNAPDG
-88 IDGGNDDNLMYDG
+88 IPDGADDDNLTDDG

-108 DITSTAPIVTNPA
+108 DITSTTPIVSNPT
-121 NQPNLDTQPKAT
+121 TQPKAT
-133 QPKDTQPIAPASGQ
+133 QPIAPASEQ

-177 NVDDESLFA
+177 NVDDEYLFA
-186 NAMAGTLAGL
+186 NAMAGTLAAL

-265 DNTRTSQDVD
+265 DNTRTPQDVD

-342 LNQPFNMLVLD
+342 LNQPFSVLVLD

-397 QFADLPLAVLQNR
+397 QFAELPLVVLQNR

-442 QSIIPINDSEAVK
+442 QSIVPINDSEAVK

-493 DLQTTKRSN
+493 GLQTTKRSN

>member
-1 MVTQRFKPPSNLTF
+1 MVTQRLKPLSNLTF

-34 SRPTVSAPVKPPV
+34 SRPTVSSPVKPPV

-88 IDGGNDDNLMYDG
+88 IDGGNDDNLMDDG

-121 NQPNLDTQPKAT
+121 N
-133 QPKDTQPIAPASGQ
+133 QPIAPASGQ

-328 QNNTQQQFLMALTK
+328 QNNTQQQFLMALSK
-342 LNQPFNMLVLD
+342 LNQPFSGLVLD

-371 FMNDKVVVQIKNRQG
+371 FMNDKVVAQIKNRQG
-386 IQEVMRTHGKA
+386 IQEVIRTHGKA

-442 QSIIPINDSEAVK
+442 QSIVPINDNEAVK

-475 PDVAL
+475 PDVTL

-493 DLQTTKRSN
+493 DLQTTKRSY

>member
-1 MVTQRFKPPSNLTF
+1 MVTQRLKPLSNPTF

-20 ALALW
+20 VLALW

-54 AKTNKTALTPAI
+54 AKTNKTALKPAI
-66 TQAIAGVNPTAVPV
+66 TQAIAGANPTAVPV
-80 SVVNTPDG
+80 SRVNTPDG
-88 IDGGNDDNLMYDG
+88 IPNGADDDNLMDDG

-108 DITSTAPIVTNPA
+108 DITSTTPIVTNPA
-121 NQPNLDTQPKAT
+121 
-133 QPKDTQPIAPASGQ
+133 TQPIAPASGQ

-186 NAMAGTLAGL
+186 NAMAGTLAAL

-265 DNTRTSQDVD
+265 DSTRTPQDVD

-295 RKHLVVVQRTLL
+295 RKHLVVVQRTLV

-320 AVVHIPVF
+320 AVVQIPVF

-342 LNQPFNMLVLD
+342 LNQPFSVLVLD

-397 QFADLPLAVLQNR
+397 QFADLPLVVLQNR

-428 AKVYGETSYGKGSI
+428 AKLYGETSYGKGSI
-442 QSIIPINDSEAVK
+442 QSIVPINDNEAVK

-475 PDVAL
+475 PDVTL
-480 TGAETGWLDQVLA
+480 TGAETSWQDQVLA

>member
-1 MVTQRFKPPSNLTF
+1 MVMQRFKPLSNLTF

-25 GIGSLGYAA
+25 GIGSLSYAA
-34 SRPTVSAPVKPPV
+34 SRPTVSSPVKPPV

-88 IDGGNDDNLMYDG
+88 IDGGNDDNLMDDG

-121 NQPNLDTQPKAT
+121 NQPNLDTQP
-133 QPKDTQPIAPASGQ
+133 IAPASEQ

-177 NVDDESLFA
+177 NVDDEYLFA

-386 IQEVMRTHGKA
+386 IQEVIRTHGKA
-397 QFADLPLAVLQNR
+397 QFADLPLVVLQNR

-442 QSIIPINDSEAVK
+442 QSIVPINDSEAVK

>member
-1 MVTQRFKPPSNLTF
+1 MVTQRLKPLSNPIF
-15 KRHIV
+15 KRHVIV
-20 ALALW
+20 LALW

-34 SRPTVSAPVKPPV
+34 NRPTVSAPVKPPV

-66 TQAIAGVNPTAVPV
+66 TQAIAGANPTAVPV
-80 SVVNTPDG
+80 SGVSTLDGIPDG
-88 IDGGNDDNLMYDG
+88 ADDDNLTDDG

-108 DITSTAPIVTNPA
+108 DITSTTPMVTNPA
-121 NQPNLDTQPKAT
+121 
-133 QPKDTQPIAPASGQ
+133 TQPIAPASGQ

-186 NAMAGTLAGL
+186 NAMAGTLAAL

-342 LNQPFNMLVLD
+342 LNQPFSVLVLD

-371 FMNDKVVVQIKNRQG
+371 FMNDKVVVEIKNRQG

-397 QFADLPLAVLQNR
+397 QFAELPLVVLQNR

-442 QSIIPINDSEAVK
+442 QSIVPINDSEAVK

-475 PDVAL
+475 PDVTL
-480 TGAETGWLDQVLA
+480 TGAETSWQDQVLA